1 MKDIPEVVSAYFDAD
16 QANDVDALN
25 QIFLTLPLLK
35 TMAVYTEELWK
46 FVHGC

>member
-25 QIFLTLPLLK
+25 QIFSDS
-35 TMAVYTEELWK
+35 AIV
-46 FVHGC
+46 